1 MSRVLIVDDD
11 PVIRRLLEVNF
22 RLEGF
27 AVETAD
33 GGEAALASA
42 RADRPDA
49 VVLDLTMPN
58 IDGFE
63 VCRRLHSEADGEQ
76 IAVVIV
82 SARSSEGD
90 REEASLAGATAYMT
104 KPFDPADLVRT
115 IREAIEA
122 PGDGDRSGSA
132 P

>member
-27 AVETAD
+27 TVDTAE
-33 GGEAALASA
+33 GGEAALESA
-42 RADRPDA
+42 RAERPDA

-63 VCRRLHSEADGEQ
+63 VCRRLHSETDGSP

-82 SARSSEGD
+82 SARS
-90 REEASLAGATAYMT
+90 REEDRAEAALAGAIAYMT

-115 IREAIEA
+115 IRGAIEG
-122 PGDGDRSGSA
+122 PGGQERPGSTS
-132 P
+132 